1 MFGKVLGLTP
11 FVLFAA
17 ASVSA
22 KDATPPAPPK
32 PSVIAPADVATNPAN
47 RLTLA
52 LSNGK
57 SVTIQLR
64 PDVAPQNVGRI
75 QALVRQGFYNGLV
88 FHRVIPGFMAQGGDP
103 KGNGTGGS
111 SLPDLKAEFST
122 IPYMRGT
129 VAMARAQS
137 DDSANSQFFIMF
149 SPNMSL
155 WGKYTVI
162 GRVISGMDAVD
173 AIEVGEPPEN
183 PTKIVQAKLGD
194 MPAAP
199 LTTDAIPN
207 GG

>member
-1 MFGKVLGLTP
+1 MFGKALVLTP

-17 ASVSA
+17 ATASA
-22 KDATPPAPPK
+22 KDKTPPAAPAV
-32 PSVIAPADVATNPAN
+32 SINAPADVAANPAN

-57 SVTIQLR
+57 SVVIQLR

-75 QALVRQGFYNGLV
+75 QTLVRQGFYNGLV

-129 VAMARAQS
+129 VAMARA
-137 DDSANSQFFIMF
+137 DAEDSANSQFFVMF

-162 GRVISGMDAVD
+162 GRVLSGMDAVD

-183 PTKIVQAKLGD
+183 PTKIIQAKLGD
-194 MPAAP
+194 MAATP
-199 LTTDAIPN
+199 LTTDAFPN